1 MILRKG
7 ERRIGDFI
15 YLFRKTNEHKFRF
28 RWVERQKVGGH
39 PG

>member
-1 MILRKG
+1 MVGDLRYLLRKT
-7 ERRIGDFI
+7 D
-15 YLFRKTNEHKFRF
+15 EHKFRF